1 MSTYSASLALVSMV
15 FIDPLGRIAR
25 VFTDVKPAVHSR
37 EVLAA
42 LNGLGASGK

>member
-1 MSTYSASLALVSMV
+1 MV